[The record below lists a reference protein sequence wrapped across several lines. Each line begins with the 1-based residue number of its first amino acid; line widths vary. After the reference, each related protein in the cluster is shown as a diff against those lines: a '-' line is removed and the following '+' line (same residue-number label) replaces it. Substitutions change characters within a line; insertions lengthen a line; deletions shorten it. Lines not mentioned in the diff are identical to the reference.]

1 VPDYKPQTI
10 EKKWQDRWRDAR
22 AFEVTEDSAK
32 PKFYCLEM
40 FAYPSGHA
48 HVGHV
53 RNYMIGDVVARM
65 KRMRGFNVLHPF
77 GWDAFGLP
85 AENAAI
91 KAGTH
96 PETWT
101 LDNIAHMKGQLQRLG
116 ISYAWERE
124 IATCLPDYYRWN
136 QWVFL
141 KMLERDLA
149 YRRRSN
155 VNWCPSCN
163 TVLANEQV
171 IDGKCW
177 RCGTTVTTRELE
189 QWFFRIT
196 HYADELLDASETLT
210 EWPEK
215 VLTMQRNWIGR
226 SEGAR
231 VRFALS
237 GPESRLATGNSRLAD
252 HANADPKTA
261 NSRPPAASGQSPAAS
276 RQPLAANRQPPAAIE
291 VFTTRI
297 DTIYGANFIL
307 LAPEHPLVQEWSQA
321 AGAGEFRRT
330 LQRFQSQD
338 RTARM
343 TGEVEKEGFDTG
355 RTAINP
361 FTGKPVPIWVANF
374 VLIEYGTGA
383 VMGVPGHDQRDFEF
397 AKKYSLPITIVVQP
411 EGEKLSVETMTE
423 AKPGAGTLVDSG
435 EFTGL
440 DWEEANR
447 KMTEAAEARKIGQGE
462 VQYRLKDWGI
472 SRQRYWGTP
481 IPVVYCEACGMV
493 PVPSDSLPV
502 LLPKVVEF
510 SGRGDSPLAQIP
522 EFVNTT
528 CPDCGGPAK
537 RETDTMDT
545 FVDSSW
551 YFFRFCD
558 PKNTDLPFDPEKVR
572 YWGPVDFYSGGVEH
586 AILHLIYSRFFCR
599 VFRDLAMTN
608 MSEPFTRL
616 LTQGMVLKNGQV
628 MSKSKGN
635 VVDPDD
641 MIQKYGA
648 DALRLYVMFVA
659 PPEKEIEWTDAGLE
673 GSWRFLARVWRLV
686 DQLAETIGGEGIPSP
701 AQLDLNDG
709 ERALRRKTH
718 DTIRRVTVD
727 LDPRVHLNTAVSAL
741 MELVNEL
748 YAFCG
753 RTNCLRIG
761 QQAGEVSTVGTVERA
776 ATVAVLK
783 EGVEALV
790 RMISPFTPHMAE
802 ELWELL
808 GHKGG
813 IAAAGWPTFE
823 EAVAKAE
830 EIVIPVQINGKV
842 RARLTVP
849 ADTSEDRL
857 RELALADPQVVRH
870 LEGKAV
876 RKVVVA
882 AGRLVSIVAG

>member
-10 EKKWQDRWRDAR
+10 EQKWQDRWRAER
-22 AFEVTEDSAK
+22 TFEVSEDPGR

-91 KAGTH
+91 KNATH

-101 LDNIAHMKGQLQRLG
+101 LENIAHMKGQLQRLG

-124 IATCLPDYYRWN
+124 IATCLPEYYRWN
-136 QWVFL
+136 QWLFV

-155 VNWCPSCN
+155 VNWCPSCQ

-171 IDGKCW
+171 VDGGCW
-177 RCGTTVTTRELE
+177 RCGTPVVTRELE
-189 QWFFRIT
+189 QWFLRIT
-196 HYADELLDASETLT
+196 AYADELLEGTERLP

-231 VRFALS
+231 VRFPLEKQAA
-237 GPESRLATGNSRLAD
+237 GEPESL
-252 HANADPKTA
+252 
-261 NSRPPAASGQSPAAS
+261 
-276 RQPLAANRQPPAAIE
+276 E

-297 DTIYGANFIL
+297 DTIFGATFLL
-307 LAPEHPLVQEWSQA
+307 LAPEHPLVQQWA
-321 AGAGEFRRT
+321 AEGDHAFREN
-330 LQRFQSQD
+330 LKRFQAQD

-343 TGEVEKEGFDTG
+343 TGEVEKEGFATG
-355 RTAINP
+355 RTVVNP
-361 FTGKPVPIWVANF
+361 FTKQSIPIWVANF
-374 VLIEYGTGA
+374 VLVEYGTGGVMA
-383 VMGVPGHDQRDFEF
+383 VPAHDQRDFEF
-397 AKKYSLPITIVVQP
+397 ARKYRLPVTVVVQP
-411 EGEKLSVETMTE
+411 EGEQLSGESLAQAYDGPGTLVHSGEFDGMASDEANTRMTQE
-423 AKPGAGTLVDSG
+423 AEARGIGAGT
-435 EFTGL
+435 
-440 DWEEANR
+440 
-447 KMTEAAEARKIGQGE
+447 
-462 VQYRLKDWGI
+462 VQFRLKDWGV

-481 IPVVYCEACGMV
+481 IPVVYCEKCGMK
-493 PVPSDSLPV
+493 PVPLDALPV
-502 LLPKVVEF
+502 ELPKVAAF

-522 EFVNTT
+522 EFVETT
-528 CPDCGGPAK
+528 CPECGGPAR

-558 PKNTDLPFDPEKVR
+558 PQNAELPFDPAKVA

-599 VFRDLAMTN
+599 VFRDLGMTTLD
-608 MSEPFTRL
+608 EPFTRL
-616 LTQGMVLKNGQV
+616 LTQGMVLKAGQV

-673 GSWRFLARVWRLV
+673 GSFRFLARVWRLV
-686 DQLAETIGGEGIPSP
+686 EQLAETIGGEGIPGP
-701 AQLDLNDG
+701 GDLPLTDA

-718 DTIRRVTVD
+718 ETIKRVTLD

-748 YAFCG
+748 YAFCASAECALLG
-753 RTNCLRIG
+753 RDHEEG
-761 QQAGEVSTVGTVERA
+761 SAGEQVTAG
-776 ATVAVLK
+776 TVAVLK
-783 EGVEALV
+783 EAIEALV
-790 RMISPFTPHMAE
+790 LMLSPFAPHMAE

-808 GHKGG
+808 DHRGG
-813 IAAAGWPTFE
+813 VTEAGWPQFQE
-823 EAVAKAE
+823 SVARAS
-830 EIVIPVQINGKV
+830 EITVPVQVNGKV
-842 RARLTVP
+842 RSRLTAA
-849 ADTSEDRL
+849 ADASDDEL
-857 RELALADPQVVRH
+857 REAALKDPQVARH
-870 LEGKAV
+870 LEGKTI

-882 AGRLVSIVAG
+882 KGAARLVSIVAS

>member
-10 EKKWQDRWRDAR
+10 EKKWQDRWRDSR
-22 AFEVTEDSAK
+22 VFEVTEDPAS
-32 PKFYCLEM
+32 PKYYCLEM

-48 HVGHV
+48 HVGHL

-91 KAGTH
+91 KNGTH
-96 PETWT
+96 PEKWT
-101 LDNIAHMKGQLQRLG
+101 LENIAHMKGQLQRIG

-124 IATCLPDYYRWN
+124 IATCLPEYYRWN
-136 QWVFL
+136 QWIFL

-149 YRRRSN
+149 YRRRSS
-155 VNWCPSCN
+155 VNWCPSCK

-177 RCGTTVTTRELE
+177 RCASVVTLRELE

-196 HYADELLDASETLT
+196 RYADELLESAEQLPG
-210 EWPEK
+210 WPEK

-237 GPESRLATGNSRLAD
+237 IPDVRLKQEVRLKP
-252 HANADPKTA
+252 DPAEETAIGTA
-261 NSRPPAASGQSPAAS
+261 NSGVRL
-276 RQPLAANRQPPAAIE
+276 QPDYID

-297 DTIYGANFIL
+297 DTIFGANFIL
-307 LAPEHPLVQEWSQA
+307 LAPEHPLVQAWSEAPGAEELRRNMQRLQA
-321 AGAGEFRRT
+321 
-330 LQRFQSQD
+330 QD
-338 RTARM
+338 RTGRM
-343 TGEVEKEGFDTG
+343 TGDIEKEGFDTG
-355 RTAINP
+355 RTAVNP
-361 FTGKPVPIWVANF
+361 FTNRPVPIWVANF
-374 VLIEYGTGA
+374 VLVEYGTGA

-397 AKKYSLPITIVVQP
+397 AKKYGLPITIVVQP
-411 EGEKLSVETMTE
+411 EGETLSVETMTE
-423 AKPGAGTLVDSG
+423 ARPGAGTLVDSG
-435 EFTGL
+435 EFNGL
-440 DWEEANR
+440 AWEDAIRE
-447 KMTEAAEARKIGQGE
+447 MTAAAEARKIGEGT

-481 IPVVYCEACGMV
+481 IPIVYCEKCGMV

-502 LLPKVVEF
+502 LLPKVTAF
-510 SGRGDSPLAQIP
+510 TGQGDSPLAQIP

-528 CPDCGGPAK
+528 CPECTGPAR

-558 PKNTDLPFDPEKVR
+558 PNNAELPFDPDKVA
-572 YWGPVDFYSGGVEH
+572 YWGPVDFYVGGVEH

-599 VFRDLAMTN
+599 VFRDLGMTN
-608 MSEPFTRL
+608 LNEPFTRL

-628 MSKSKGN
+628 MSKSVGN

-641 MIQKYGA
+641 MIEKYGA
-648 DALRLYVMFVA
+648 DALRLYVVFVA

-686 DQLAETIGGEGIPSP
+686 DQVCETIGGEGIPSP
-701 AQLDLNDG
+701 AQLDLNDA
-709 ERALRRKTH
+709 ERTLRRKTH
-718 DTIRRVTVD
+718 QTIRRVTVD

-748 YAFCG
+748 YAFCS
-753 RTNCLRIG
+753 RTDCLRIG
-761 QQAGEVSTVGTVERA
+761 AQPGEPARVGVVERA
-776 ATVAVLK
+776 STVAVVK
-783 EGVEALV
+783 EAVESLV
-790 RMISPFTPHMAE
+790 RMISPFTPHVAE
-802 ELWELL
+802 ELWEML

-813 IAAAGWPTFE
+813 VVAAGWPAFE
-823 EAVAKAE
+823 EAVAKAD
-830 EIVIPVQINGKV
+830 EIVVPVQVNGKV
-842 RARLTVP
+842 RGRLTVP
-849 ADTSEDRL
+849 ADISEERL
-857 RELALADPQVVRH
+857 RELALADPAVMKH
-870 LEGKAV
+870 LEGKTV
-876 RKVVVA
+876 KNILVA
-882 AGRLVSIVAG
+882 PGGRLVSIVTE